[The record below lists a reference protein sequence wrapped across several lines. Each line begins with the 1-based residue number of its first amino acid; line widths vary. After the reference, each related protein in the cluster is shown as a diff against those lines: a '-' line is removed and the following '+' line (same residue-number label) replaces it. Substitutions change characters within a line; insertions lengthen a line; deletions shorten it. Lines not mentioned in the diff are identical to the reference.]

1 MRIIYLH
8 QYFTTADS
16 SGGTRSYEFARRL
29 VRDGHEV
36 HVVTTERDASKAVP
50 GWKVLD
56 VDGISV
62 HSIGQPY
69 HNSMGPSGRIR
80 AFMQFALRAS
90 IRARKLD
97 GDVVLATSTPLTI
110 AIPGIVATVGRSTP
124 FVMEIRDLWPCVPI
138 AMGYLRNPLAR
149 FLARS
154 LEKVAY
160 SRASKVIALSPDMAE
175 GVAAVGCKPEKIT
188 VIPNVSDV
196 DRFRDAGVDP
206 LWFYKKYPE
215 LNNRRFV
222 VYTGTFGH
230 VNGVEYMAALAKE
243 YVTYD
248 PGLAFVAIGDGA
260 RKKFVAE
267 CASELGVLDVNFFM
281 LDPVPKRELPNIL
294 AASLACSS
302 WVIPVKELEANSANK
317 LFDAFAA
324 GRPVLI
330 NHGGWQEELLN
341 STGAGL
347 SLDATDPARS
357 AKILF
362 DHLGDQRWTDAA
374 SLASERLGRTQF
386 EAENLF
392 RRFKAVLESA

>member
-16 SGGTRSYEFARRL
+16 NGGTRSYEFARRL

-36 HVVTTERDASKAVP
+36 HVVTTERDASKRTR
-50 GWKVLD
+50 GWNVSN
-56 VDGISV
+56 VEGISV
-62 HSIGQPY
+62 HSISQPY
-69 HNSMGPSGRIR
+69 DNSMRPTARLR
-80 AFMQFALRAS
+80 AFVQFALRAS
-90 IRARKLD
+90 VRARGLG

-110 AIPGIVATVGRSTP
+110 VIPGIVATVGRSTP
-124 FVMEIRDLWPCVPI
+124 FVMEVRDLWPSVPI

-160 SRASKVIALSPDMAE
+160 RRASKVIALSPGMAE
-175 GVAAVGCKPEKIT
+175 GVAAVGCNPEKIS

-206 LWFYKKYPE
+206 SWFYEKYPE

-243 YVTYD
+243 YATYD
-248 PGLAFVAIGDGA
+248 PNLAFVAIGDGA

-267 CASELGVLDVNFFM
+267 CASGLGVLDVNFFM
-281 LDPVPKRELPNIL
+281 LDPVPKRDLPSIL
-294 AASLACSS
+294 AASLASSS

-324 GRPVLI
+324 RRPVLI
-330 NHGGWQEELLN
+330 NHGGWQEELLT

-347 SLDATDPARS
+347 SLDPSEPARS
-357 AKILF
+357 AKVLF
-362 DHLGDQRWTDAA
+362 DHLADQRWIDSANR
-374 SLASERLGRTQF
+374 ASERLGSTRF
-386 EAENLF
+386 EVEELF
-392 RRFKAVLESA
+392 RQFKILLESA

>member
-36 HVVTTERDASKAVP
+36 HVVTTERDASKALR
-50 GWKVLD
+50 GWSVLN

-69 HNSMGPSGRIR
+69 HNSMGPSARLK
-80 AFMQFALRAS
+80 AFVQFALRAS
-90 IRARKLD
+90 VRARRLD
-97 GDVVLATSTPLTI
+97 GDLVLATSTPLTI

-124 FVMEIRDLWPCVPI
+124 FVMEVRDLWPRVPI

-160 SRASKVIALSPDMAE
+160 RQASKVIALSQGMAE
-175 GVAAVGCKPEKIT
+175 GVAAVGCNPEKIS

-196 DRFRDAGVDP
+196 DRFRDAGVDSS
-206 LWFYKKYPE
+206 WFYEKYPE

-230 VNGVEYMAALAKE
+230 VNGVEYMASMAKE
-243 YVTYD
+243 YATYD
-248 PGLAFVAIGDGA
+248 PDLAFVAIGDGA

-267 CASELGVLDVNFFM
+267 CASELGVLDVNFFIF
-281 LDPVPKRELPNIL
+281 DSVPKRDLPYIL
-294 AASLACSS
+294 AASLASSS

-324 GRPVLI
+324 GRPMLI
-330 NHGGWQEELLN
+330 NHGGWQEELLT
-341 STGAGL
+341 SSGAGL
-347 SLDATDPARS
+347 SLDSRDPSQAAKTLFHHLDDQAWIDS
-357 AKILF
+357 AK
-362 DHLGDQRWTDAA
+362 R
-374 SLASERLGRTQF
+374 ASERLGSTRF
-386 EAENLF
+386 EAETLF
-392 RRFKAVLESA
+392 RQFKQVLESA